1 MSFDVSEGG
10 LEGLLPSPR
19 AVHRRSRAMAT
30 SSVTSTISRLTGK
43 VEWLGQISDALLAQS
58 VIDRLKSAA
67 YEVVL
72 GGESY
77 RQHETRAPGSNR
89 RAQATPTLLTH
100 RAPPRSSPPPHWSTG

>member
-1 MSFDVSEGG
+1 MTQTVSEGG

-67 YEVVL
+67 
-72 GGESY
+72 
-77 RQHETRAPGSNR
+77 TRSCWEASLTANMKPGRPVRTAAPRPR
-89 RAQATPTLLTH
+89 R
-100 RAPPRSSPPPHWSTG
+100 RY